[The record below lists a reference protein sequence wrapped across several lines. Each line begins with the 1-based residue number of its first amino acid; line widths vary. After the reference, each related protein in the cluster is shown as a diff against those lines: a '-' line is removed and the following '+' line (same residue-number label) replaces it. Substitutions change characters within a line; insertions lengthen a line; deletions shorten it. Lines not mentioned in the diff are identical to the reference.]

1 MDVSSSVSPPRSAWK
16 TIAAFAL
23 LSAVY
28 FADTLLRASHKPF
41 WFDELFTVYLCR
53 LPTFHAT
60 WAAVLH
66 GCDLNPP
73 LFYLLTRASEHLLGE
88 GPVATRIPS
97 LLGFWVFSIC
107 LYAFAAR
114 RMGRLRGLIA
124 ALAPVFTLAYS
135 YAYEAR
141 ASAVVLAWCG
151 LMLVCW
157 QRTRE
162 PSSSPRRWQLD
173 GWLLGFTACFL
184 AALLTHVYAAVLS
197 VPFLLVELGN
207 LAAKRAVRRDL
218 CAVLVLPLGLVAP
231 MYLQLSR
238 NYADLSV
245 GRLAL
250 YNPFGALQNH
260 LMGLYAPAL
269 ALLLLSLAVLAFR
282 AGHGSAGDGHQET
295 PAGIPRL
302 SHDELLLAFAF
313 VSLPLIVVFAALATH
328 IPSANRYF
336 LYTTAGY
343 ALLLAQAFSY
353 RERTPRVAQA
363 VAATMV
369 LAFAAQ
375 LAATVATSR
384 HSKTSASAAA
394 VALLANSRASS
405 HGQLDILVTAEA
417 RYLPLYYYATPE
429 LREHMVFGSRNGTE
443 FIPASYR
450 NLAKWANIDLRTT
463 TFAEFLATHH
473 EFLLYAAKNS
483 YQSERCV
490 DCLQPFLA
498 AGYTV
503 RSVDEDA
510 DTVVERLS
518 R

>member
-1 MDVSSSVSPPRSAWK
+1 MPISTVLPERLNWK
-16 TIAAFAL
+16 TAAVFVL
-23 LSAVY
+23 LSAIY
-28 FADTLLRASHKPF
+28 FADALLRASHKAF
-41 WFDELFTVYLCR
+41 WFDELVTVYLCR

-60 WAAVLH
+60 WTAVLQ
-66 GCDLNPP
+66 GSDLNPP
-73 LFYLLTRASEHLLGE
+73 LFYLVTRASEHLLGE

-107 LYAFAAR
+107 LYAVAAR
-114 RMGRLRGLIA
+114 RMGRVRGLIA

-162 PSSSPRRWQLD
+162 SSSSRGWQLV
-173 GWLLGFTACFL
+173 GWLLGFALSFT
-184 AALLTHVYAAVLS
+184 AALLTHVYAALLC
-197 VPFLLVELGN
+197 VPFLLVELGH
-207 LAAKRAVRRDL
+207 LIAKRSVRRDV
-218 CAVLVLPLGLVAP
+218 CAALVAPLALVAP

-238 NYADLSV
+238 HYGDLRV
-245 GRLAL
+245 GRLVL
-250 YNPFGALQNH
+250 FNPFVAVQNH

-282 AGHGSAGDGHQET
+282 AGHGYPET
-295 PAGIPRL
+295 PRPRL
-302 SHDELLLAFAF
+302 LSQDELWLAFAF
-313 VSLPLIVVFAALATH
+313 VSLPIIVVFAVLPTH
-328 IPSANRYF
+328 IPSANRYL

-353 RERTPRVAQA
+353 RQRTPRVAQA
-363 VAATMV
+363 VAAIMV

-375 LAATVATSR
+375 LTSTLATSR
-384 HSKTSASAAA
+384 HFKPTASAAG
-394 VALLANSRASS
+394 VALLANSSGSS
-405 HGQLDILVTAEA
+405 HGQLDILVTAELTF
-417 RYLPLYYYATPE
+417 LPLYYYATPE
-429 LREHMVFGSRNGTE
+429 LRERMVFGSRDGTE
-443 FIPASYR
+443 FMPAWYR
-450 NLAKWANIDLRTT
+450 NLAKWADIDLRTI

-483 YQSERCV
+483 YQPGRCV

-510 DTVVERLS
+510 DTIVERLS